1 MAEVIHKTNEWR
13 SYKPSKMGNGAASK
27 LQVKVIEG
35 GPKGR
40 QIQSFWVAAKQDGK
54 DENNEFAKFSWDQK
68 EVDKNVVLKLG
79 ENDIGDILAVINR
92 QKDESKIYHQN
103 PNGSTTFSFNRI
115 VSADK
120 NISYAVRL
128 AKKGKD
134 GVLVEVKHGLTVGEV
149 EILRILLADIIRLDY
164 GWQQ

>member
-13 SYKPSKMGNGAASK
+13 SYKPSKSGAGAASK

-40 QIQSFWVAAKQDGK
+40 QIQSFWVAAKQVGK
-54 DENNEFAKFSWDQK
+54 DENNEFAKFAWDQK
-68 EVDKNVVLKLG
+68 ELDKNVVLKLG

-92 QKDESKIYHQN
+92 QKDKSELYHQN
-103 PNGSTTFSFNRI
+103 PNGSTTFQFNRI
-115 VSADK
+115 VNDQK
-120 NISYAVRL
+120 VVSYSVRL

-134 GVLVEVKHGLTVGEV
+134 GVLVEVKHGLTAGEV